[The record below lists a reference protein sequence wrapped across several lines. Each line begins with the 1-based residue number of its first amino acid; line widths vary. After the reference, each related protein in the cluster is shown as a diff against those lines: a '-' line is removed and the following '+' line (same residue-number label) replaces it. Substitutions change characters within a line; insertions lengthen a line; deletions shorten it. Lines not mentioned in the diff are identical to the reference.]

1 MTHDTHKETIK
12 DITIGTKQFNC
23 DQLFKEGRSA
33 DPCGVVV
40 VVPQWPGWL
49 EYNCIQSSHG
59 PAPRQCRGAGAKMA
73 SWQLPPSTDNRAAVR
88 TEADGM
94 ETLTDCVG
102 IIFQNEWGN
111 PSGLV
116 KNLLMWRF
124 SIIYVWKW
132 YGFYLARSCSVC
144 CLMLTHDIVHT
155 KVSTPDVFVTTDKRE
170 PGPRPPVTLST
181 WVQGHEH
188 LQLAH
193 SNTAWR
199 GRLKKRDK
207 ITPTLWKLLTLCSP
221 VVLHNLIFRVELV
234 PLMSWYGHK
243 WETGFD
249 RIHLQIIL
257 VHWSIFTEEQLQV
270 RSVQP
275 PHVRSR
281 GDWTSWLS
289 AEEVSL
295 SVQLPG
301 VRNRVTL

>member
-1 MTHDTHKETIK
+1 MSHKDYVWFHKSYVTIVTHDTHKETIK

-33 DPCGVVV
+33 DPCGVV

-73 SWQLPPSTDNRAAVR
+73 SWQLPPLTTGQEDR

-94 ETLTDCVG
+94 ETLSDCVG

-132 YGFYLARSCSVC
+132 YGFYLARSCCVC

-193 SNTAWR
+193 SSTAWR
-199 GRLKKRDK
+199 GKLKKRDK
-207 ITPTLWKLLTLCSP
+207 ITPTHCGFAHSSLTCSAAESYLPCRIGPTHVLIWAQMRNWLW
-221 VVLHNLIFRVELV
+221 
-234 PLMSWYGHK
+234 
-243 WETGFD
+243 
-249 RIHLQIIL
+249 
-257 VHWSIFTEEQLQV
+257 
-270 RSVQP
+270 
-275 PHVRSR
+275 
-281 GDWTSWLS
+281 
-289 AEEVSL
+289 
-295 SVQLPG
+295 
-301 VRNRVTL
+301 